1 VHAPS
6 IASWRAPAPNG
17 PPIEVIAFDLDN
29 TLYDESQ
36 YFAAA
41 FAAIGPVV
49 AARAGVDPEDVVRR
63 LEARLGEKGRH
74 YHHLFD
80 DVLTDLGLDPRAY
93 LAELLSIFRRVSAP
107 LVLFPGTG
115 ELLEDLGR
123 VYRLGL
129 ITSGMQ
135 AVQENKLHL
144 LGIAA
149 CFERVVFSSTL
160 AENKPSPVPF
170 RTLLTAMDVEPA
182 RAVYV
187 GDNPHFDFR
196 GANEIGMLTVR
207 VRNSEFDGMSVA
219 PESDGRIQVT
229 AVADLRGLFL

>member
-1 VHAPS
+1 VHSSS
-6 IASWRAPAPNG
+6 IASRAPVLDGA
-17 PPIEVIAFDLDN
+17 PIEVIAFDLDN
-29 TLYDESQ
+29 TLYDEGQ

-49 AARAGVDPEDVVRR
+49 AARAGVDPAEVVRG
-63 LEARLGEKGRH
+63 LEAKLREKGRH

-80 DVLTDLGLDPRAY
+80 DVLADLGLDPRAY
-93 LAELLSIFRRVSAP
+93 LAELLSIFRRVSVP
-107 LVLFPGTG
+107 LALFPGAR
-115 ELLEDLGR
+115 ELLADLGGA
-123 VYRLGL
+123 YRLGL

-144 LGIAA
+144 LGITA

-170 RTLLTAMDVEPA
+170 RTLLAAMGVDPS

-207 VRNSEFDGMSVA
+207 VRNSEFDDTRVA
-219 PESDGRIQVT
+219 PEADGRIQV
-229 AVADLRGLFL
+229 ASVADLRALFL

>member
-1 VHAPS
+1 VHAS
-6 IASWRAPAPNG
+6 STAAWRAPARDG
-17 PPIEVIAFDLDN
+17 APIEVVAFDLDN

-41 FAAIGPVV
+41 FAAIAPVV
-49 AARAGVDPEDVVRR
+49 AARAGVDAKDVVRR
-63 LEARLGEKGRH
+63 LEARLEEKGRH

-80 DVLTDLGLDPRAY
+80 DVLAELGLDPRAY

-107 LVLFPGTG
+107 LALFPGAR

-123 VYRLGL
+123 TYRLGL

-144 LGIAA
+144 LGIAGS
-149 CFERVVFSSTL
+149 FERVVFSSSL
-160 AENKPSPVPF
+160 AENKPSPLPF
-170 RTLLTAMDVEPA
+170 RTLLAAMGVEPA

-187 GDNPHFDFR
+187 GDNPLFDFR

-207 VRNSEFDGMSVA
+207 VRNREFDGTNVA
-219 PESDGRIQVT
+219 PEADGRVQV
-229 AVADLRGLFL
+229 ACIADVRGLFL